1 LNSTIYALSCRLH
14 FKKGIVIQM
23 SKNTNTNGVKSE
35 NFDQTFEAVKDLNN
49 KYSIIKHNDL
59 ENYTL
64 QVQKYFNTLEY
75 RCGYMEKEIE
85 KAMPRLEEIKENE
98 LINEG
103 NKAEIMDTLYYI
115 TKYFEKEAST
125 IEGRDDLFVL
135 EDNITNNLLD
145 RMNSLVSKQ
154 KEIIEFFKYN

>member
-1 LNSTIYALSCRLH
+1 MNKKIYILPVLVILSIVLTYPSFGKTIRVKTKDNAIRQECRFSAPIL
-14 FKKGIVIQM
+14 KKL
-23 SKNTNTNGVKSE
+23 KY
-35 NFDQTFEAVKDLNN
+35 NN
-49 KYSIIKHNDL
+49 QL
-59 ENYTL
+59 EMVSRN
-64 QVQKYFNTLEY
+64 
-75 RCGYMEKEIE
+75 GYMEKEIE
-85 KAMPRLEEIKENE
+85 KAIPRLEEIKENE